1 MSNQEKIHNNLTKLK
16 DLEQRINN
24 AGMTTVKPLAK
35 ELAKLTRIT
44 LALIAGE
51 VFANG

>member
-1 MSNQEKIHNNLTKLK
+1 MTNQEKIHNNLTKLK
-16 DLEQRINN
+16 DLEQRIEN
-24 AGMTTVKPLAK
+24 AGLTTVKPLAK

-51 VFANG
+51 VFTHG